1 MKELIYVICLIQ
13 LAGCAQLRNAASV
26 ELEETQAQSGI
37 FLSCSSFKAWHHC
50 YKAAE
55 KSCPSGYHVI
65 SRDENVNTQSRVLR
79 IECTK

>member
-1 MKELIYVICLIQ
+1 MKKFIYVIALLQ
-13 LAGCAQLRNAASV
+13 LAGCAQLRNAALV
-26 ELEETQAQSGI
+26 ELEDAQTQSGI
-37 FLSCSSFKAWHHC
+37 FLSCSSYKAWQHC

>member
-1 MKELIYVICLIQ
+1 MKELIYVIGLIQ
-13 LAGCAQLRNAASV
+13 LVGCAQLRNAESV

-37 FLSCSSFKAWHHC
+37 FLSCSSYKTWHHC